1 MTNFH
6 SISAKICLTELK
18 SSLKGLSLKEAK
30 ARFKKNG
37 PNELEQKKKFSK
49 IMLFIRQFKSPF
61 IYILLLAGFA
71 SLILN
76 EVSNASVIFG
86 AVVLNAL
93 IGFFQENKANNALE
107 KLREMVEH
115 QAIVFREGKE
125 RKIDAR
131 EVVVGDII
139 LIEAGSRLPADGRL
153 LEASELSVNEAAL
166 TGESYPA
173 SKITDKVGAG
183 ASLPDRKNMVYAGTI
198 AVAGRGRAVITA
210 TAKNTEV
217 GKISKMIFGQE
228 EERTPLQNKLEGLAK
243 FLAVMFLVICT
254 LVVVL
259 GVIEGRGLYDMF
271 LVGVALAVSSIPEG
285 LLISM
290 TFILIVGMQRLL
302 KEKVL
307 TRKLV
312 SAETL
317 GSTTVICTDKTGTL
331 TEGKMVV
338 SHIIIGEKEFEVDNP
353 GSRQD
358 GDEAKIVSL
367 ALQIG
372 AMCNNA
378 IIENPD
384 EPLKAWRFFGTPT
397 ETALLKAGY
406 EAGIDRE
413 EMSKS
418 EVRLAEK
425 QFTSADKFMI
435 TAHKRNSHFV
445 IYEKGAPEMI
455 LEKSDKFY
463 HLGELTPL
471 TSAHKT
477 RILENFE
484 KLTAVGFRLIAV
496 AFREFDEN
504 LFSKEKVDWAEVDKE
519 LSYVGLIAIKD
530 PLRKDASQAIA
541 EAREAGIRP
550 VVITGDHQLTALA
563 IGKEIGL
570 SGKKEELLTGEE
582 LDNMDDAQLLKVC
595 NKISIYARV
604 TPHHKLRI
612 VNALRQRGEVV
623 AMVGDGINDAPA
635 LKAADV
641 GVALGNGT
649 DVAKEASD
657 MILLDNNFKVVVAA
671 VQEGRRIFSSMRRV
685 ITYLNSGAFS
695 EIVLVTGAIVL
706 ATPLP
711 IIPVQI
717 LWLNIINDGLP
728 NFSLSF
734 EKITK
739 TMMERKPKGR
749 NAPLLSLEMKTIIF
763 LVSLLVDVLILIFF
777 LSLLKTGVKIEYLQ
791 TLIFAI
797 LGTKSLVSI
806 FGLRSLSRP
815 IWKMNPFSNLWLWG
829 AVATSAALCLL
840 AIYWPPL
847 QHLLS
852 TTPLAGKDW
861 LIVFVFSGVNL
872 FLIEVTKFIFSK
884 VKSLKD

>member
-1 MTNFH
+1 MANFH
-6 SISAKICLTELK
+6 SVSIKTCLSELK
-18 SSLKGLSLKEAK
+18 SSAKGLSLKEAA
-30 ARFKKNG
+30 ARLKKNG
-37 PNELEQKKKFSK
+37 PNELGAKKKFSK
-49 IMLFIRQFKSPF
+49 IVLFFRQFQSPF
-61 IYILLLAGFA
+61 IYILLLAGLT
-71 SLILN
+71 SLLLN
-76 EVSNASVIFG
+76 EISNASVIIG

-107 KLREMVEH
+107 KLREMVKH

-139 LIEAGSRLPADGRL
+139 LIEAGARLPADGRL
-153 LEASELSVNEAAL
+153 LEKGELSVDEAIL

-173 SKITDKVGAG
+173 DKIIDKVAPS
-183 ASLPDRKNMVYAGTI
+183 ASLPDRRNMVYAGTI

-210 TAKNTEV
+210 TGRNTEV
-217 GKISKMIFGQE
+217 GKISNLMSEQE
-228 EERTPLQNKLEGLAK
+228 DDRTPLQVKLESLAR
-243 FLAVMFLVICT
+243 FLAVMFLCICS
-254 LVVVL
+254 LVVIL
-259 GVIEGRGLYDMF
+259 GVLEGRGFYDMF

-302 KEKVL
+302 KAKVL

-338 SHIIIGEKEFEVDNP
+338 SHIIIGEKEFEVNNP

-358 GDEAKIVSL
+358 GEEAKIVSL

-413 EMSKS
+413 EISKN
-418 EVRLAEK
+418 EIRLAEK
-425 QFTSADKFMI
+425 QFTSAEKFMI

-455 LEKSDKFY
+455 LDKSDKFY
-463 HLGELTPL
+463 HLGKLISLT
-471 TSAHKT
+471 ADHKAK
-477 RILENFE
+477 ILDNFE

-496 AFREFDEN
+496 AFREFDED
-504 LFSKEKVDWAEVDKE
+504 LFSKEKVDWENVDQG

-530 PLRKDASQAIA
+530 PLRKDANEAIQ

-570 SGKKEELLTGEE
+570 SGKKDELLTGED
-582 LDNMDDAQLLKVC
+582 LDKMDDAQLLKTC
-595 NKISIYARV
+595 GKINIYARV

-612 VNALRQRGEVV
+612 VNALRERGEVV
-623 AMVGDGINDAPA
+623 AMAGDGINDAPA

-641 GVALGNGT
+641 GIALGNGT

-657 MILLDNNFKVVVAA
+657 MILLDNNFKVIVAA
-671 VQEGRRIFSSMRRV
+671 VQEGRRIFSNMRRV
-685 ITYLNSGAFS
+685 ITYLTSDAFS
-695 EIVLVTGAIVL
+695 EIVLVTGAIL
-706 ATPLP
+706 LSAPLP
-711 IIPVQI
+711 ILPLQI
-717 LWLNIINDGLP
+717 LWLNIIHDGIP

-739 TMMERKPKGR
+739 TMMERKPRGR
-749 NAPLLSLEMKTIIF
+749 NTPLLSAEMKTIIF
-763 LVSLLVDVLILIFF
+763 LVGLLVNVLIFIFF
-777 LSLLKTGVKIEYLQ
+777 FHFLKMGMDIKYLQ

-797 LGTKSLVSI
+797 LGTKSLVAI

-815 IWKMNPFSNLWLWG
+815 IWSMNPFGNLWLWG
-829 AVATSAALCLL
+829 AVGLSTFLFLL

-847 QHLLS
+847 QTLLA
-852 TTPLAGKDW
+852 TVPLAGKDW
-861 LIVFVFSGVNL
+861 SLVIFFSALNL
-872 FLIEVTKFIFSK
+872 FLIEISKFCFTKFNCK
-884 VKSLKD
+884 NH